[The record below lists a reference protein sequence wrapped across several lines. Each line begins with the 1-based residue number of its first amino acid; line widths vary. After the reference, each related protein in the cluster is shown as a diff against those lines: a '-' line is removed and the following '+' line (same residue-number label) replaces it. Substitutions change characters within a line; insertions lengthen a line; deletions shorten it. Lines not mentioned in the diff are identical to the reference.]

1 MSAQAYPLAWP
12 PGWPRTSSRSK
23 GAYRTGMAGALKNL
37 RAELRL
43 LCGDKAVATLVLS
56 SNVSLGVDNPA
67 DPGVVAY
74 FTWEGEAFA
83 IPNDRWL
90 LPEHNVQAIALTIE
104 AMRAMERHGSKHM
117 IKASFRGFTALPAAT
132 AGQMDWRKVLGITPN
147 GNPSREQ
154 LEGRRRYLALKAHP
168 DVPGG
173 STEAMAAI
181 NEAFD
186 QAVKELGL

>member
-1 MSAQAYPLAWP
+1 MSHPAYPLAWP
-12 PGWPRTSSRSK
+12 PGWPRTSSRGR
-23 GAYRTGMAGALKNL
+23 GAYRTSMAGALKNL

-43 LCGDKAVATLVLS
+43 LCGEKAVATLVLS

-132 AGQMDWRKVLGITPN
+132 AGQRHWREVLGYDAD
-147 GNPSREQ
+147 SRPTRES
-154 LEGRRRYLALKAHP
+154 LELTRNALAKTAHP
-168 DVPGG
+168 DRGG
-173 STEAMAAI
+173 STEAMAEI
-181 NEAFD
+181 NVAFD
-186 QAVKELGL
+186 QAVKELRL